1 MILVSLCNIVITVTY
16 CLQVPHPPWLQQT
29 HVRQS
34 KGHFEC
40 TWSSAS
46 VADAEHSK
54 WGGGHTVAFKASLSR
69 EVLGAC
75 PPGKFWNLDTL
86 RALLVASETNT
97 WHITSCGYVT
107 LLQSAYMAPCTR
119 CGWEFSRMLAPNVQ
133 ITQTSGHPAQ
143 QLSDRDDIHS

>member
-1 MILVSLCNIVITVTY
+1 MILVSLCNIVITVTF

-54 WGGGHTVAFKASLSR
+54 WGRGGGHTMAFQACLSR
-69 EVLGAC
+69 EVLGAWKIL
-75 PPGKFWNLDTL
+75 KF
-86 RALLVASETNT
+86 RHSE
-97 WHITSCGYVT
+97 S
-107 LLQSAYMAPCTR
+107 
-119 CGWEFSRMLAPNVQ
+119 
-133 ITQTSGHPAQ
+133 TSGDFWDKHLTYHFLWVCYTATVSLHGSMHTMRMRILKNVSAQ
-143 QLSDRDDIHS
+143 RSDYSDIRPSSAAAVWSRQYS